1 MINQYKSIK
10 ESLESLVVDSVN
22 ISVELEFYLQGI
34 GKVLNIKKKKIAK
47 GISKAIESQRS

>member
-1 MINQYKSIK
+1 M
-10 ESLESLVVDSVN
+10 VDSVN